1 MKLRFWGVRG
11 SIPTPLAPAK
21 LRSKISAIA
30 ERMRATD
37 LADGSSRE
45 KFLASLPDYLFNT
58 VGGNTACVE
67 VAADP
72 GHRIIFDAGT
82 GIRELGLDITASKR
96 PADCHIFFSH
106 FHWDHIQGL
115 PYFAPAFDPDNAIHY
130 YSPRPDFREILE
142 AQMREP
148 YFPISMSTMKAPS
161 EFVVLRGP
169 AQRIGSANVHYRP
182 MRHPGGCHSYL
193 VEAEGVKIVYSTDTE
208 LDSAEFVKTAENAR
222 YFGDLDALIID
233 AQYTLGEAIEKNNWG
248 HSSFSLASDFA
259 ATWGIK
265 RLILF
270 HHEPNYSDRKID
282 LLLRNAA
289 SYLDHLEARGIEVI
303 LAREGLELDIKR

>member
-11 SIPTPLAPAK
+11 SIPTPLSPARLK
-21 LRSKISAIA
+21 SKISAITG
-30 ERMRATD
+30 RMRDSD
-37 LADGSSRE
+37 LSSASAKE
-45 KFLASLPDYLFNT
+45 KFLAGLPDYLFST

-67 VAADP
+67 VSVDDE
-72 GHRIIFDAGT
+72 HRIIFDAGT
-82 GIRELGLDITASKR
+82 GIRELGLEIQATKK

-115 PYFAPAFDPDNAIHY
+115 PYFAPAFDRENSLHF
-130 YSPRPDFREILE
+130 YSPRDDFREILE
-142 AQMREP
+142 AQMRDP
-148 YFPISMSTMKAPS
+148 YFPIDMSAMQAPL
-161 EFVVLRGP
+161 EFVVLRE
-169 AQRIGSANVHYRP
+169 AAARIGSASVKHRP

-193 VEAEGVKIVYSTDTE
+193 VEAGGVKVVYSTDTE
-208 LDSAEFVKTAENAR
+208 LDPADFVKTPENTQ
-222 YFGDLDALIID
+222 YFGALDALIID
-233 AQYTLGEAIEKNNWG
+233 AQYTLGDAIERNNWG

-259 ATWGIK
+259 AIWGIR

-289 SYLDHLEARGIEVI
+289 AYLDHLEARGIEVV
-303 LAREGLELDIKR
+303 LAREGLELDIRP